1 MSPPRDSLSP
11 VLHPLTPLRNTR
23 TQPAPPLKPR
33 AIFFA
38 VRFDKLSYSEIAQRT
53 GLTKAQVERE
63 LAKALM
69 NYTRNLADPQRHW
82 WRRHWPL

>member
-1 MSPPRDSLSP
+1 MEHNEDAPNAADLAQIEDAFRRVPRM
-11 VLHPLTPLRNTR
+11 
-23 TQPAPPLKPR
+23 QR

-38 VRFDKLSYSEIAQRT
+38 VRFDKLSYTEIAERT
-53 GLTKAQVERE
+53 GLTTTQVERQ

-69 NYTRNLADPQRHW
+69 NYTRNLANPHRHW